1 MLRHFTRNI
10 SLILFWLHVLMSHFV
25 ILAILILTRYDKVY
39 DSLIIYLKGLS
50 RWFPDNMK

>member
-25 ILAILILTRYDKVY
+25 ILTILILTRYDKG
-39 DSLIIYLKGLS
+39 SLRKGS
-50 RWFPDNMK
+50 KMMRIHWIFRVR

>member
-50 RWFPDNMK
+50 R